1 MADYTIRVV
10 AETKEADDK
19 VNKLDK
25 RLSNISQDKKINI
38 SIPSI
43 NETIAGVKQLGEALG
58 TTYKIAR
65 QMPIIGGRIQDI
77 EDLGDI
83 ASKTGEK
90 VVKAFR
96 LISSATP
103 GNLLGTSI
111 SASLNGVD
119 SLAKATANLGY
130 TVFGVTQ
137 SVNTLKSAF
146 GAFFTDTIGREIQLQ
161 EALLRT
167 KTTLVSTA
175 DVAVNGRRITDP
187 YEAILKLEKP
197 INNTIDNIRQR
208 SLEIAGTTSEAIVQ
222 VFGVVASQIGN
233 IGGGLKDAEDL
244 AITFSAALGTLG
256 LSDPTYAT
264 QEIRS
269 ILTGTIDQ
277 NSVLARSLGL
287 TNEDVTK
294 AKNSAEGLVAF
305 LQRRLSAFTAGQAMA
320 AKGFAGITSN
330 IAEFQDE
337 LKRAFGKGLLAP
349 LLDGLTILYERLQ
362 LVFKSSFGI
371 ADALGKAFG
380 AVARG
385 VVGAAAAAPTLANF
399 SQRRQIGVGQQ
410 GEQAAVQMFL
420 QIQSAVDR
428 LRPQI
433 ATLAD
438 QAVKAVAQIA
448 SGLANLAKGFAA
460 FKFEQFK
467 IYLSALIG
475 VGEVLNKTVIPAFT
489 ALLNIYGEILKNPI
503 AQYLN
508 QLGAQF
514 DVLNRVGVLP
524 LAKTLF
530 VLRNVVPSVLDTV
543 QKLGQGF
550 NWLKVQL
557 AGVADLILTGFSA
570 AIAGASTLVSNLGR
584 VLVTAVTTGIT
595 ALIVGLRAAV
605 VQLGVFLIQIAE
617 LVQQSGP
624 KFGQV
629 AVFISQ
635 IGQALL
641 GVDAAFQKAQISVA
655 QFGIRTANALD
666 SLQVKTQQVRQGIAD
681 FNTSVRDNLG
691 KASQTVGS
699 KIKEMITSFVSFSLQ
714 LVALQLAITLAFD
727 LFQRFQRAQQEIA
740 DQTRAELAV
749 KRLSTVYAE
758 VGENATAATKAA
770 KAFEQ
775 QILSSRVDDLTK
787 KLGGLVDQY
796 TKLRDLE
803 AEIASSSGGADN
815 IAANAK
821 AFFLSFSQ
829 SLDPQKIRTQIARVR
844 DELNRLSE
852 FQDRLKEND
861 KAKDDV
867 QILAKERLGL
877 EKELK
882 EVRKQLTKEITD
894 FEWSERQKSLQLEQQ
909 MRDALAQEQRSQ
921 LEERQ
926 RIENRGLSDI
936 GNNLKQIFDEYETA
950 LFDAQV
956 ESQRQQT
963 ELVIKRNEIE
973 KQLSDYKYKLEEQTL
988 KLREKMGQ
996 MNKKIVDYE
1005 AAQRIRASKEAL
1017 RYALQ
1022 AAAIQGED
1030 FVVTDEDKKS
1040 FLNAAAQQ
1048 GVSAERALAL
1058 LKTGAGRNLG
1068 LSSATPAQQVIA
1080 ALKENYAGALT
1091 MSAPEFE
1098 NALNM
1103 RAKAFMG
1110 QSQGGTFAL
1119 QLAEQELGTGRFKR
1133 TAPVA
1138 PPKME
1143 ELGSFVDIGGN
1154 TARMRAS
1161 LESNFALARELV
1173 DRTSAIRDNQDLARF
1188 LERLGD
1194 PANWGVA
1201 AAEVGRLDKEILQ
1214 LKNDTEALSKSIAS
1228 GLTDPSAL
1236 QSITPVKTAID
1247 VFLTQVYDQL
1257 AKSSLLKGVSPDII
1271 SRNKQG
1277 VSDVLRSAATGDTS
1291 LAAARAEI
1299 DRLLGGAP
1307 ILADAIKAILGD
1319 PGKNTGIIGALRNAA
1334 DLTKRQSQL
1343 LLETLRNDFTKL
1355 IQQAIDIRPGVQGLL
1370 DRFSQA
1376 QQALTL
1382 PGYSLENANRRS
1394 DLAAQTYLGSQL
1406 NRLTPEQRAANP
1418 NLVPELQAQASQLA
1432 ESYRRTNEQL
1442 DPLNRAVENFEQRL
1456 GMAVA
1461 ATEAYATASRGLL
1474 ESLFSGTTDFR
1485 EALSNF
1491 TQTISQGFVQQ
1502 FLDIAMAP
1510 MQEQVF
1516 DRMKKLFGVE
1526 SAQEKVNREFANTGI
1541 KFDTAV
1547 STFDAAVNT
1556 FRSSL
1561 SAGIGGPDLDANTS
1575 GIPYGIRIGDTVG
1588 SLASRKQVPAA
1599 GIKLPALTGAES
1611 EYEMM
1616 TRLGNLGPA
1625 YVTEIEG
1632 MVEQSFK
1639 GIGESLTQLGTVAE
1653 TTSQQTGN
1661 AAATGEKG
1669 FGKFLGAMT
1678 GVATGALAITG
1689 AIQAMQD
1696 SEGGTYGTLMGIAGI
1711 LGGLGA
1717 IAGGIGGIMKPPGR
1731 AAGGPVS
1738 ARRPYIVGEVGP
1750 ELFIPGAGGTI
1761 IPNDQIAFT
1770 GAGGATA
1777 ESGSSGMTVPFQQ
1790 GGSSVSNAFST
1801 INSTA
1806 IPFTKSTERM
1816 VAERSERETIAAIN
1830 NPKPLD
1836 VRYESSVIN
1845 NVEYVTAEQHQK
1857 GMAEAAERGRTLT
1870 LSALQNSIKSRR
1882 QVGLV

>member
-1 MADYTIRVV
+1 MADYTIRIV

-19 VNKLDK
+19 VNKLDR
-25 RLSNISQDKKINI
+25 RLSSVSQDRKINI

-43 NETIAGVKQLGEALG
+43 NETIAGVKQLGTALN

-65 QMPIIGGRIQDI
+65 QMPVIGGRIQDI

-90 VVKAFR
+90 VVKAYK
-96 LISSATP
+96 LIAGATP

-111 SASLNGVD
+111 SASVSGVD
-119 SLAKATANLGY
+119 NLAKATANLGY

-137 SVNTLKSAF
+137 SVNILKSAF

-175 DVAVNGRRITDP
+175 DVAVNGKRITEP
-187 YEAILKLEKP
+187 YEAILKLNKP
-197 INNTIDNIRQR
+197 INDTIDSIRQR

-256 LSDPTYAT
+256 LSDPMYAT

-277 NSVLARSLGL
+277 NSILARSLGL
-287 TNEDVTK
+287 TNEEVTK

-305 LQRRLSAFTAGQAMA
+305 LQRRLAAFTAGQAMA

-330 IAEFQDE
+330 IVEFQDE
-337 LKRAFGKGLLAP
+337 LKRAFGKGLLDP

-362 LVFKSSFGI
+362 LIFKSSFGI

-385 VVGAAAAAPTLANF
+385 VVGAAAAAPTLAGFN
-399 SQRRQIGVGQQ
+399 QRRQIGMGQQ
-410 GEQAAVQMFL
+410 GEQVAIQMFL

-433 ATLAD
+433 AMLAD

-475 VGEVLNKTVIPAFT
+475 IGEVLNKTVIPAFT
-489 ALLNIYGEILKNPI
+489 TLLNIYGEILKNPI

-530 VLRNVVPSVLDTV
+530 VLRNVIPSVFDTV

-557 AGVADLILTGFSA
+557 AGVIDIILTGFSA
-570 AIAGASTLVSNLGR
+570 AIASASTLVANLGR
-584 VLVTAVTTGIT
+584 TLVTAVTTGIT
-595 ALIVGLRAAV
+595 ALIVGLRAAI
-605 VQLGVFLIQIAE
+605 VQLGVFLIQVAE

-641 GVDAAFQKAQISVA
+641 GVDAAFQKAQLRVA
-655 QFGIRTANALD
+655 EFGLKTADALD
-666 SLQVKTQQVRQGIAD
+666 KLQLKTQQVRQGIAD
-681 FNTSVRDNLG
+681 FNTSVKENLG
-691 KASQTVGS
+691 KAGATVGS
-699 KIKEMITSFVSFSLQ
+699 RIKDMVKGFLSFSLQ
-714 LVALQLAITLAFD
+714 LVALQLVITLVFD
-727 LFQRFQRAQQEIA
+727 AFQRFQRAQREIS

-749 KRLSTVYAE
+749 KRLSTAYAE

-775 QILSSRVDDLTK
+775 QILSSRIDTLSK
-787 KLGGLVDQY
+787 RIGELVDQY
-796 TKLRDLE
+796 QKLIDVQEEL
-803 AEIASSSGGADN
+803 AGAGSGSATFM
-815 IAANAK
+815 ARLK
-821 AFFLSFSQ
+821 AFSLSFSQ
-829 SLDPQKIRTQIARVR
+829 SLRPEEIRKQIAQTR
-844 DELNRLSE
+844 DELNRLAQ
-852 FQDRLKEND
+852 FQDRLNAND
-861 KAKDDV
+861 KAKDEV
-867 QILAKERLGL
+867 QILAKERRAL

-882 EVRKQLTKEITD
+882 DIRKQLTKEITD
-894 FEWSERQKSLQLEQQ
+894 FEWGERQKALQLEQQ
-909 MRDALAQEQRSQ
+909 MRDAMAQEQRAQ

-926 RIENRGLSDI
+926 RIENRGLSDV
-936 GNNLKQIFDEYETA
+936 GANLKQIFDEYETA

-963 ELVIKRNEIE
+963 DLVLKRNEIE
-973 KQLSDYKYKLEEQTL
+973 KQLSDYKYRLEEQTL

-1030 FVVTDEDKKS
+1030 FVVTDEDRRN

-1080 ALKENYAGALT
+1080 ALKENYAGAFT
-1091 MSAPEFE
+1091 MPAGEFE
-1098 NALNM
+1098 NALNL

-1110 QSQGGTFAL
+1110 QSQGGSFAL
-1119 QLAEQELGTGRFKR
+1119 QLAAQELGTGRFKR

-1143 ELGSFVDIGGN
+1143 ELSSFVDIGGN

-1161 LESNFALARELV
+1161 LESNFAMARELV
-1173 DRTSAIRDNQDLARF
+1173 ERTSAIRDNQNLAQF

-1201 AAEVGRLDKEILQ
+1201 ASEVGRLDKEILQ
-1214 LKNDTEALSKSIAS
+1214 LQNDTEALSKSIKQ

-1236 QSITPVKTAID
+1236 QSLTPIKTAVD

-1257 AKSSLLKGVSPDII
+1257 AKSSLLKGVSPDVIA
-1271 SRNKQG
+1271 SNKQG
-1277 VSDVLRSAATGDTS
+1277 VTDILKG
-1291 LAAARAEI
+1291 AAAGTINLQSARKEI
-1299 DRLLGGAP
+1299 DRLLNGSV
-1307 ILADAIKAILGD
+1307 LAEAIKSILGD
-1319 PGKNTGIIGALRNAA
+1319 PAKNTGIIGALRNAA

-1343 LLETLRNDFTKL
+1343 LLETLKNDFTKL
-1355 IQQAIDIRPGVQGLL
+1355 IQQATDIRPGIQGLL
-1370 DRFSQA
+1370 ERFNQA
-1376 QQALTL
+1376 QQALIR

-1394 DLAAQTYLGSQL
+1394 DLAAQGYLASQL
-1406 NRLTPEQRAANP
+1406 NRLTPEQRLANP
-1418 NLVPELQAQASQLA
+1418 NLVPELQEKATQLA
-1432 ESYRRTNEQL
+1432 ETYRRTNEQL
-1442 DPLNRAVENFEQRL
+1442 DPLNRAMENFEQRL

-1485 EALSNF
+1485 EAMSNF
-1491 TQTISQGFVQQ
+1491 TQTISQGFLQQ

-1516 DRMKKLFGVE
+1516 ERMRKLFGVE
-1526 SAQEKVNREFANTGI
+1526 SAQERVNREFANTGI
-1541 KFDTAV
+1541 TFDTAV
-1547 STFDAAVNT
+1547 TKFDAAVNN
-1556 FRSSL
+1556 FSSNL
-1561 SAGIGGPDLDANTS
+1561 SAGIGGPDLPQDLLNQRAIAPAQMTMANIQAMPVESLDFVLEDAFK
-1575 GIPYGIRIGDTVG
+1575 GFGDTF
-1588 SLASRKQVPAA
+1588 LAFGEDTKKAGEAGKQ
-1599 GIKLPALTGAES
+1599 
-1611 EYEMM
+1611 
-1616 TRLGNLGPA
+1616 
-1625 YVTEIEG
+1625 
-1632 MVEQSFK
+1632 
-1639 GIGESLTQLGTVAE
+1639 
-1653 TTSQQTGN
+1653 
-1661 AAATGEKG
+1661 G

-1696 SEGGTYGTLMGIAGI
+1696 SESGTYGTLMGIAGV
-1711 LGGLGA
+1711 LGGLGS
-1717 IAGGIGGIMKPPGR
+1717 IFGGISSLGKRAGG
-1731 AAGGPVS
+1731 GPIS
-1738 ARRPYIVGEVGP
+1738 ANRPYIVGELGP
-1750 ELFIPGAGGTI
+1750 ELIIPGASGTV
-1761 IPNDQIAFT
+1761 IPNDKIAFT
-1770 GAGGATA
+1770 GAGGITTEA
-1777 ESGSSGMTVPFQQ
+1777 GSSGMTVPFQQ
-1790 GGSSVSNAFST
+1790 GSSSVSNAFST
-1801 INSTA
+1801 INNTA
-1806 IPFTKSTERM
+1806 IPFTKSTERL
-1816 VAERSERETIAAIN
+1816 VAERSERETVAAIN

-1836 VRYESSVIN
+1836 VRFESQVIN
-1845 NVEYVTAEQHQK
+1845 GVEYVTAEQHQK

-1870 LSALQNSIKSRR
+1870 LSSLQNSLKARR
-1882 QVGLV
+1882 QAGLA

>member
-1 MADYTIRVV
+1 VADYTIRIV

-19 VNKLDK
+19 VNKLDR
-25 RLSNISQDKKINI
+25 RLSSVSQDRKINI

-43 NETIAGVKQLGEALG
+43 NETIAGVKQLGTALN

-65 QMPIIGGRIQDI
+65 QMPVIGGRIQDI

-90 VVKAFR
+90 VVKAYK
-96 LISSATP
+96 LIAGATP

-111 SASLNGVD
+111 SASVSGVD
-119 SLAKATANLGY
+119 NLAKATANLGY

-137 SVNTLKSAF
+137 SVNILKSAF

-175 DVAVNGRRITDP
+175 DVAVNGKRITEP
-187 YEAILKLEKP
+187 YEAILKLNKP
-197 INNTIDNIRQR
+197 INDTIDSIRQR

-256 LSDPTYAT
+256 LSDPMYAT

-277 NSVLARSLGL
+277 NSILARSLGL
-287 TNEDVTK
+287 TNEEVTK

-305 LQRRLSAFTAGQAMA
+305 LQRRLAAFTAGQAMA

-330 IAEFQDE
+330 IVEFQDE
-337 LKRAFGKGLLAP
+337 LKRAFGKGLLDP

-362 LVFKSSFGI
+362 LIFKSSFGI

-385 VVGAAAAAPTLANF
+385 VVGAAAAAPTLAGFN
-399 SQRRQIGVGQQ
+399 QRRQIGMGQQ
-410 GEQAAVQMFL
+410 GEQVAIQMFL

-433 ATLAD
+433 AMLAD

-460 FKFEQFK
+460 FKFAQFK

-475 VGEVLNKTVIPAFT
+475 IGEVLNKTVIPAFT
-489 ALLNIYGEILKNPI
+489 TLLNIYGEILKNPI

-530 VLRNVVPSVLDTV
+530 VLRNVIPSVFDTV

-557 AGVADLILTGFSA
+557 AGVIDIILTGFST
-570 AIAGASTLVSNLGR
+570 AIASVSTLVANLGR
-584 VLVTAVTTGIT
+584 TLVIAVTTGIT

-605 VQLGVFLIQIAE
+605 VQLGVFLIQVAE
-617 LVQQSGP
+617 LVQQAGP

-641 GVDAAFQKAQISVA
+641 GVDAAFQKAQLRVA
-655 QFGIRTANALD
+655 EFGLKTADALD
-666 SLQVKTQQVRQGIAD
+666 KLQLKTQQVRQSIAD

-691 KASQTVGS
+691 QAGATVGA
-699 KIKEMITSFVSFSLQ
+699 KIKDMIKSFVSFSLQ
-714 LVALQLAITLAFD
+714 LVALQVAITVAFD

-775 QILSSRVDDLTK
+775 QILNSRVDQLTK
-787 KLGGLVDQY
+787 KIGELDSAINAAFDIKQAQGWQGA
-796 TKLRDLE
+796 LR
-803 AEIASSSGGADN
+803 A
-815 IAANAK
+815 IAASMNLMK
-821 AFFLSFSQ
+821 NM
-829 SLDPQKIRTQIARVR
+829 DITPQMLESGRQETFIEALLRTRREQIAKTRE
-844 DELNRLSE
+844 ELNRLAR
-852 FQDRLKEND
+852 FQEQLNAND
-861 KAKDDV
+861 KAKDEV
-867 QILAKERLGL
+867 QILAKERRAL

-882 EVRKQLTKEITD
+882 DIRKQLTKEITD
-894 FEWSERQKSLQLEQQ
+894 FEWGERQKALQLEQQ
-909 MRDALAQEQRSQ
+909 MRDAMAQEQRAQ

-926 RIENRGLSDI
+926 RIENRGLSDV
-936 GNNLKQIFDEYETA
+936 GANLKQIFDEYETA

-963 ELVIKRNEIE
+963 DLVLKRNEIE
-973 KQLSDYKYKLEEQTL
+973 KQLSDYKYRLEEQTL

-1030 FVVTDEDKKS
+1030 FVVTDEDRRN

-1080 ALKENYAGALT
+1080 ALKENYAGAFT
-1091 MSAPEFE
+1091 MPAGEFE
-1098 NALNM
+1098 NALNL

-1110 QSQGGTFAL
+1110 QSQGGSFAL
-1119 QLAEQELGTGRFKR
+1119 QLAAQELGTGRFKR

-1143 ELGSFVDIGGN
+1143 ELSSFVDIGGN

-1161 LESNFALARELV
+1161 LESNFAMARELV
-1173 DRTSAIRDNQDLARF
+1173 ERTSAIRDNQNLAQF

-1201 AAEVGRLDKEILQ
+1201 ASEVGRLDKEILQ
-1214 LKNDTEALSKSIAS
+1214 LQNDTEALSKSIAQ

-1236 QSITPVKTAID
+1236 QSLIPIKTAVD

-1257 AKSSLLKGVSPDII
+1257 AKSSLLKGVSPDVIA
-1271 SRNKQG
+1271 SNKQG
-1277 VSDVLRSAATGDTS
+1277 IADILKGAAVGTIDLQSA
-1291 LAAARAEI
+1291 RKEI
-1299 DRLLGGAP
+1299 DRLLNGS
-1307 ILADAIKAILGD
+1307 ILAKAIKSILGD
-1319 PGKNTGIIGALRNAA
+1319 PAKNTGIIGALRNAA
-1334 DLTKRQSQL
+1334 DLTQRQSQL
-1343 LLETLRNDFTKL
+1343 LLETLKNDFTKL
-1355 IQQAIDIRPGVQGLL
+1355 IQQATDIRPGIQGLL
-1370 DRFSQA
+1370 ERFNQA
-1376 QQALTL
+1376 QQALIR

-1394 DLAAQTYLGSQL
+1394 DLAAQGYLASQL
-1406 NRLTPEQRAANP
+1406 NRLTPEQRLANP
-1418 NLVPELQAQASQLA
+1418 NLVPELQEKAAQLA

-1442 DPLNRAVENFEQRL
+1442 DPLNRAMENFEQRL

-1485 EALSNF
+1485 EAMSNF
-1491 TQTISQGFVQQ
+1491 TQTISQGFLQQ

-1516 DRMKKLFGVE
+1516 ERMRKLFGVE
-1526 SAQEKVNREFANTGI
+1526 SAQDRVNREFANTGI

-1547 STFDAAVNT
+1547 TNFDAAVNN
-1556 FRSSL
+1556 FSSSL
-1561 SAGIGGPDLDANTS
+1561 SAGIGGPDLGANTS
-1575 GIPYGIRIGDTVG
+1575 GIPYGIRIGDRVG
-1588 SLASRKQVPAA
+1588 DNPAPRSLPVVAPAPISTLSLEQLLATEGQASLEAS
-1599 GIKLPALTGAES
+1599 L
-1611 EYEMM
+1611 
-1616 TRLGNLGPA
+1616 
-1625 YVTEIEG
+1625 
-1632 MVEQSFK
+1632 EQSFK
-1639 GIGESLTQLGTVAE
+1639 GIGESLTHLGTVAE
-1653 TTSQQTGN
+1653 TTGKQTED
-1661 AAATGEKG
+1661 AADTGKQG

-1696 SEGGTYGTLMGIAGI
+1696 AESGTYGTLMSIAGI
-1711 LGGLGA
+1711 LGGLGS
-1717 IAGGIGGIMKPPGR
+1717 IVGGFAALGKR

-1738 ARRPYIVGEVGP
+1738 ANRPYVVGELGP
-1750 ELFIPGAGGTI
+1750 ELIIPGASGTV
-1761 IPNDQIAFT
+1761 IPNDKIAFT
-1770 GAGGATA
+1770 GGSGISTEA
-1777 ESGSSGMTVPFQQ
+1777 GSSGMTVPFQQ

-1801 INSTA
+1801 INNTA
-1806 IPFTKSTERM
+1806 IPFTKSTERL
-1816 VAERSERETIAAIN
+1816 VAERSERETVAAIN

-1836 VRYESSVIN
+1836 VRFESQVIN
-1845 NVEYVTAEQHQK
+1845 GVEYVSAEQHRK
-1857 GMAEAAERGRTLT
+1857 GMAEAAERGRALA
-1870 LSALQNSIKSRR
+1870 LSALQNSVKTRK
-1882 QVGLV
+1882 QVGI